1 MKRALIAPATFAL
14 LTVMSAHA
22 QEMNEDAPAVNVSGP
37 EVFDD
42 ITAGE
47 DDMSV
52 QDLKKL
58 QRARLDQNAFDIAG
72 MTGKRPAI
80 VADTP
85 EPEEERI
92 FKTECEEII
101 IPEEAEK

>member
-1 MKRALIAPATFAL
+1 
-14 LTVMSAHA
+14 MSAHA

-37 EVFDD
+37 EVL
-42 ITAGE
+42 TT
-47 DDMSV
+47 S
-52 QDLKKL
+52 
-58 QRARLDQNAFDIAG
+58 RLAK

-101 IPEEAEK
+101 IPEEAEE